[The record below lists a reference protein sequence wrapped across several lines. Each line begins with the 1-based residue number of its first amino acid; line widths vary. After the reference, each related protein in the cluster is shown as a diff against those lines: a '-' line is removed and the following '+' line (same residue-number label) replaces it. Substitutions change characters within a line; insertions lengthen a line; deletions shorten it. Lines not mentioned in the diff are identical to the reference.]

1 MNQVRII
8 SGKFGGRLIFTPKN
22 KVTHPMGDREK
33 TAIFNMIKAHL
44 PEATVL
50 DAFAGSGALGLE
62 ALSRGSGAV
71 TFVEKD
77 RKALATI
84 EKNIEKLGVQKETKV
99 LKRLG
104 TGMFDVVFVDPPYD
118 DMQYSTVLK
127 LADMVNVNGLMI
139 LSHPKDTEPPTF
151 VRMALEEDRGYAG
164 ARIKIYRRI

>member
-22 KVTHPMGDREK
+22 KATHPMGDREK
-33 TAIFNMIKAHL
+33 TAIFNMIKTHL

-62 ALSRGSGAV
+62 ALSRGASSV

-84 EKNIEKLGVQKETKV
+84 KKNIEKLGVEKETKV
-99 LKRLG
+99 LQRFG
-104 TGMFDVVFVDPPYD
+104 ASMYDVIFVDPPYD
-118 DMQYSTVLK
+118 DMQYSVVLK

-139 LSHPKDTEPPTF
+139 LSHPKDDLPPTL
-151 VRMALEEDRGYAG
+151 VRMALVEDRAYAG